1 MTEVEAKQKPQETLQ
16 DRLAQV
22 VELLQRH
29 RLGEDGECRQ
39 DNLQVEP
46 AENYDQGQ
54 ILAELQRKLDELH
67 PADVAHILEALP
79 LEERLTVWQLVK
91 AERDGDILLEVSDA
105 VRETLIADMDDHELL
120 AAAKEMDADELADL
134 APELPRDVVHE
145 LMESLDAQQRERVR
159 SALSYEEDQVG
170 ALMDF
175 EMVTIREDVSL
186 EVVLRYL
193 RRLKE
198 LPGHTDK
205 LFVVDYDGVL
215 KGVLPIKRLLVNDPD
230 KQVAEVMAS
239 DPVTFHPDEDA
250 YEAAQA
256 FERYDLV
263 STPVVDKGGK
273 LIGRL
278 TIDEMVDLIREESE
292 SEVLNMAG
300 LREEEDI
307 FASVWKSVRNRWAW
321 LAVNLVTAFVAS
333 RVIGLF
339 DGSIEK
345 LVALAALMPIV
356 AGIGG
361 NSGNQTITMIVRAMA
376 LDQVGTGNT
385 VRLLRKEVGVGLVN
399 GLVWGGVIGAVAWW
413 LYGSW
418 SLGVVM
424 TAAMTLNLLLAA
436 LMGVLIPMTLAR
448 LGRDPAMG
456 ASVMITAMTDSGG
469 FFIFPRIGDNFSAV
483 AALFASCWGLPCFVV
498 SG

>member
-1 MTEVEAKQKPQETLQ
+1 MTEVEAKKPQETLQ

-22 VELLQRH
+22 VDLLQRR
-29 RLGEDGECRQ
+29 RLGEDGEYRQ
-39 DNLQVEP
+39 DGEQGEI
-46 AENYDQGQ
+46 YDESQ

-159 SALSYEEDQVG
+159 SALSYGEDQVG

-250 YEAAQA
+250 YDAAQA

-321 LAVNLVTAFVAS
+321 LAVNLVTAFIAS

-385 VRLLRKEVGVGLVN
+385 TRLLRKEVGVGLVN

-469 FFIFPRIGDNFSAV
+469 FFIF
-483 AALFASCWGLPCFVV
+483 LGLATIFLL
-498 SG
+498 

>member
-1 MTEVEAKQKPQETLQ
+1 MTEVEAKKPQESLQ

-22 VELLQRH
+22 VDLLHRH
-29 RLGEDGECRQ
+29 KLVEDLTHRQ
-39 DNLQVEP
+39 EGQNQERVENLVHRQNLV
-46 AENYDQGQ
+46 
-54 ILAELQRKLDELH
+54 ELQRKLDELH
-67 PADVAHILEALP
+67 SADVAHILEALP
-79 LEERLTVWQLVK
+79 LDDRLTVWQMVK

-105 VRETLIADMDDHELL
+105 VRETLIADMDDHEIL

-159 SALSYEEDQVG
+159 SALSYEEDEVG

-175 EMVTIREDVSL
+175 EMVTIREDVTL

-205 LFVVDYDGVL
+205 LFVVDYDGIL
-215 KGVLPIKRLLVNDPD
+215 KGVLPIKRLLVNDPE

-239 DPVTFHPDEDA
+239 DPVSFQPDEDA
-250 YEAAQA
+250 YDAAQA
-256 FERYDLV
+256 FERYDLI
-263 STPVVDKGGK
+263 SAPVVDKNGK

-307 FASVWKSVRNRWAW
+307 FASVWKSVRNRWSW
-321 LAVNLVTAFVAS
+321 LAINLITAFIAS
-333 RVIGLF
+333 RVIGVF
-339 DGSIEK
+339 EGSIEK

-376 LDQVGTGNT
+376 LDQIGTGNT
-385 VRLLRKEVGVGLVN
+385 SRLLRKELGVSLIN
-399 GLVWGGVIGAVAWW
+399 GLVWGGVIGGVAWW
-413 LYGSW
+413 LYDSW
-418 SLGVVM
+418 SLGLVM
-424 TAAMTLNLLLAA
+424 TGAMTLNLLLAA
-436 LMGVLIPMTLAR
+436 LMGVLIPMTLLR

-456 ASVMITAMTDSGG
+456 SSVMITAMTDSGG
-469 FFIFPRIGDNFSAV
+469 FFIFLGLAT
-483 AALFASCWGLPCFVV
+483 LFLL
-498 SG
+498 

>member
-1 MTEVEAKQKPQETLQ
+1 MTEVEAKKPQETLQ

-22 VELLQRH
+22 VDLLQRR
-29 RLGEDGECRQ
+29 RLGEDGEYRQ
-39 DNLQVEP
+39 DGEQGEV
-46 AENYDQGQ
+46 YDESQ
-54 ILAELQRKLDELH
+54 ILVELQRKLDELH

-250 YEAAQA
+250 YDAAQA

-263 STPVVDKGGK
+263 STPVVDKSGK

-321 LAVNLVTAFVAS
+321 LAVNLVTAFIAS

-385 VRLLRKEVGVGLVN
+385 SRLLRKEVGVGLVN

-469 FFIFPRIGDNFSAV
+469 FFIF
-483 AALFASCWGLPCFVV
+483 LGLATIFLL
-498 SG
+498 

>member
-1 MTEVEAKQKPQETLQ
+1 MSEVETKKTQESLQ

-22 VELLQRH
+22 VDLLQRQ
-29 RLGEDGECRQ
+29 RIVAGLAERQ
-39 DNLQVEP
+39 DGPLP
-46 AENYDQGQ
+46 PQGDPQAQQQ
-54 ILAELQRKLDELH
+54 ILVELQRKLDDLH
-67 PADVAHILEALP
+67 SADVAHILEALP
-79 LEERLTVWQLVK
+79 LEDRLTVWQLINV
-91 AERDGDILLEVSDA
+91 ERDGDVLLEVSDS

-145 LMESLDAQQRERVR
+145 LMETLDAQQRERVR
-159 SALSYEEDQVG
+159 SVLSYDEEQVG

-205 LFVVDYDGVL
+205 LFVVDYDGIL
-215 KGVLPIKRLLVNDPD
+215 RGVLPIKRLLVNDPE
-230 KQVAEVMAS
+230 KQVAEVMAN
-239 DPVTFHPDEDA
+239 DPVSFHPDHDG

-256 FERYDLV
+256 FQRYDLV
-263 STPVVDKGGK
+263 SAPVVDKHGK

-307 FASVWKSVRNRWAW
+307 FASVWRSLRNRWSW
-321 LAVNLVTAFVAS
+321 LAINLITAFISS

-339 DGSIEK
+339 EGSIEK

-376 LDQVGTGNT
+376 LDQVSPGNT
-385 VRLLRKEVGVGLVN
+385 KRLLRKELIVATVN
-399 GLVWGGVIGAVAWW
+399 GLVWGGVIGVVAFL
-413 LYGSW
+413 LYHSW

-436 LMGVLIPMTLAR
+436 FMGVIIPMTLTR
-448 LGRDPAMG
+448 FGRDPAMG
-456 ASVMITAMTDSGG
+456 SSVMITAMTDSGG
-469 FFIFPRIGDNFSAV
+469 FFIFLGLAT
-483 AALFASCWGLPCFVV
+483 LFLM
-498 SG
+498 

>member
-1 MTEVEAKQKPQETLQ
+1 MTEAELKKPQESLQ

-22 VELLQRH
+22 VELLHRHKLVESLAHRQEGEHQERVENLVQR
-29 RLGEDGECRQ
+29 Q
-39 DNLQVEP
+39 NLV
-46 AENYDQGQ
+46 
-54 ILAELQRKLDELH
+54 ELQRKLDDLH
-67 PADVAHILEALP
+67 PADIAYILEALP
-79 LEERLTVWQLVK
+79 LDERLTVWQLVK

-105 VRETLIADMDDHELL
+105 VRETLIADMDDHEIL
-120 AAAKEMDADELADL
+120 AATRDLDADELADL

-175 EMVTIREDVSL
+175 EMVTIRDDVTL

-205 LFVVDYDGVL
+205 LFVVDHDGVL
-215 KGVLPIKRLLVNDPD
+215 TGVLPIKRLLVNDPE
-230 KQVAEVMAS
+230 KRVAEVMAS

-250 YEAAQA
+250 HHAAQA
-256 FERYDLV
+256 FERYDLI
-263 STPVVDKGGK
+263 SAPVVDRNDK

-292 SEVLNMAG
+292 NEVLNMAG

-307 FASVWKSVRNRWAW
+307 FASVWKSLRNRWAW
-321 LAVNLVTAFVAS
+321 LAVNLVTAFLAS
-333 RVIGLF
+333 RVIGVF
-339 DGSIEK
+339 EDSIEK

-376 LDQVGTGNT
+376 LDQVSTGNT
-385 VRLLRKEVGVGLVN
+385 MRLLRKELGVGLIN
-399 GLVWGGVIGAVAWW
+399 GLVWGGVIGAVAWY
-413 LYGSW
+413 LYGDW
-418 SLGVVM
+418 ALGAVM
-424 TAAMTLNLLLAA
+424 TGAMTLNLLLAA
-436 LMGVLIPMTLAR
+436 LMGVLIPMTLVR

-469 FFIFPRIGDNFSAV
+469 FFIFLGLAT
-483 AALFASCWGLPCFVV
+483 LFLM
-498 SG
+498 

>member
-1 MTEVEAKQKPQETLQ
+1 MTEVEAKKPQESLQ

-22 VELLQRH
+22 VELLHRH
-29 RLGEDGECRQ
+29 RLVEDLAHRQ
-39 DNLQVEP
+39 EGQHQERVENLVHRQNLV
-46 AENYDQGQ
+46 
-54 ILAELQRKLDELH
+54 ELQRKLEVLH

-79 LEERLTVWQLVK
+79 LDDRLTVWQLVK
-91 AERDGDILLEVSDA
+91 SERDGDILLEVSDA
-105 VRETLIADMDDHELL
+105 VRETLIADMDDHEIL
-120 AAAKEMDADELADL
+120 AAAKDLDADELADL
-134 APELPRDVVHE
+134 AAELPRDVVHE
-145 LMESLDAQQRERVR
+145 LMETLDAQQRERVR

-215 KGVLPIKRLLVNDPD
+215 KGVLPIKRLLVNDPE

-263 STPVVDKGGK
+263 STPVVDKSGK

-292 SEVLNMAG
+292 SEVLSMAG

-307 FASVWKSVRNRWAW
+307 FASVWKSLRNRWAW

-376 LDQVGTGNT
+376 LDQIGTGNST
-385 VRLLRKEVGVGLVN
+385 RLLRKEAGVGLLN
-399 GLVWGGVIGAVAWW
+399 GLIWGGVIGLVVYW
-413 LYGSW
+413 LYDSW
-418 SLGVVM
+418 SLGLVM

-448 LGRDPAMG
+448 LGRDPALG
-456 ASVMITAMTDSGG
+456 SSVMITAMTDSGG
-469 FFIFPRIGDNFSAV
+469 FFIF
-483 AALFASCWGLPCFVV
+483 LGLATVFLL
-498 SG
+498 